1 MIRIDT
7 IEDLVRVLDDHPD
20 WREAVRVRLLS
31 RELLELP
38 SRFSDFVAETTAFRA
53 EMNRF
58 VAETKAFH
66 EEMTTFV
73 AETKAFRE
81 EMTTFVAETKAFVAE
96 TKAFVA
102 ETKAFVAETKAF
114 REEMTTF
121 VAETKAFRE
130 EMTTFVAETKAF
142 REEMT
147 TFVAETK
154 AFVAEM
160 KTFKAEMNDFVA
172 ATNRQFKS
180 IRDDL
185 GVLKGAHA
193 RNAAERNLGL
203 IARSMGLRRRRV
215 LDGEQ
220 LFDLA
225 GEAGADM
232 SDGAIQS
239 YLQADLVFEAENDRG
254 ETVYAVLEVSYTAN
268 GRDTTR
274 ALRNAELVSR
284 FTGAACRPVV
294 ASLRV
299 DDRIAELIE
308 SGRVTWYRLPRRA
321 LEAA

>member
-20 WREAVRVRLLS
+20 WREAVRARLLS
-31 RELLELP
+31 RELLDLP
-38 SRFSDFVAETTAFRA
+38 SEFSAFVAETRA
-53 EMNRF
+53 
-58 VAETKAFH
+58 
-66 EEMTTFV
+66 FV

-81 EMTTFVAETKAFVAE
+81 EMETSVGEAKAFRE
-96 TKAFVA
+96 EMT
-102 ETKAFVAETKAF
+102 AFVAETKAF
-114 REEMTTF
+114 REEMTAF

-130 EMTTFVAETKAF
+130 EMAKFVA
-142 REEMT
+142 EMT

-154 AFVAEM
+154 AF
-160 KTFKAEMNDFVA
+160 KAEMHDFVA

-193 RNAAERNLGL
+193 RNAAERDLGL

-225 GEAGADM
+225 TEAGADM
-232 SDGAIQS
+232 GDGAIGS
-239 YLQADLVFEAENDRG
+239 YLQAELVFEAEDDRG
-254 ETVYAVLEVSYTAN
+254 ATVYVALEVSYTAN
-268 GRDTTR
+268 GRDTAR
-274 ALRNAELVSR
+274 AMRNAELVAR
-284 FTGAACRPVV
+284 FTGTGCRPAV

-308 SGRVTWYRLPRRA
+308 SGRVAWYRLPRRT

>member
-20 WREAVRVRLLS
+20 WREAVRTRLLS
-31 RELLELP
+31 RELLDLP
-38 SRFSDFVAETTAFRA
+38 SEFSAFVAETRA
-53 EMNRF
+53 F
-58 VAETKAFH
+58 VAETKAFRK
-66 EEMTTFV
+66 EMTTFV

-81 EMTTFVAETKAFVAE
+81 EMETFVAETKAFRKE
-96 TKAFVA
+96 MTKFVA
-102 ETKAFVAETKAF
+102 
-114 REEMTTF
+114 EMTTF
-121 VAETKAFRE
+121 VAETKAF
-130 EMTTFVAETKAF
+130 
-142 REEMT
+142 
-147 TFVAETK
+147 
-154 AFVAEM
+154 
-160 KTFKAEMNDFVA
+160 KAEMHDFVA

-232 SDGAIQS
+232 GDGAIES
-239 YLQADLVFEAENDRG
+239 YLQADLVFEAEDDRG
-254 ETVYAVLEVSYTAN
+254 ATVYVALEVSYTAN
-268 GRDTTR
+268 GRDTAR
-274 ALRNAELVSR
+274 AMRNAELVAR
-284 FTGAACRPVV
+284 FTGSGCRAAV

-299 DDRIAELIE
+299 DDRIADLIE
-308 SGRVTWYRLPRRA
+308 SGRVAWYRLPRRV

>member
-20 WREAVRVRLLS
+20 WREAVRARLLS

-38 SRFSDFVAETTAFRA
+38 SRFSDS
-53 EMNRF
+53 
-58 VAETKAFH
+58 
-66 EEMTTFV
+66 V

-81 EMTTFVAETKAFVAE
+81 EVTTFVAETKAFVAE
-96 TKAFVA
+96 TKAFREEMTV
-102 ETKAFVAETKAF
+102 FVAETKAF

-130 EMTTFVAETKAF
+130 EMTVFVAETKAF

-147 TFVAETK
+147 KFVAEMTTFVAETK
-154 AFVAEM
+154 AF
-160 KTFKAEMNDFVA
+160 KAEMHDFVA
-172 ATNRQFKS
+172 ATDRQFKS

-193 RNAAERNLGL
+193 RNAAERALGL

-225 GEAGADM
+225 REAGADM
-232 SDGAIQS
+232 ADGAIES
-239 YLQADLVFEAENDRG
+239 YLQADLVFEAEDDRRK
-254 ETVYAVLEVSYTAN
+254 TVYVALEVSYTAN
-268 GRDTTR
+268 GRDTAR
-274 ALRNAELVSR
+274 AMRNAALVAR
-284 FTGAACRPVV
+284 FTGSGCRAAV
-294 ASLRV
+294 ASLRI
-299 DDRIAELIE
+299 DDRIAELVE
-308 SGRVTWYRLPRRA
+308 SGRIAWYRLPRRA

>member
-31 RELLELP
+31 RELLDLP
-38 SRFSDFVAETTAFRA
+38 SRFSD
-53 EMNRF
+53 F

-66 EEMTTFV
+66 EEMT
-73 AETKAFRE
+73 
-81 EMTTFVAETKAFVAE
+81 
-96 TKAFVA
+96 
-102 ETKAFVAETKAF
+102 AFVAETKAF
-114 REEMTTF
+114 RKETTAF
-121 VAETKAFRE
+121 VAETKAF
-130 EMTTFVAETKAF
+130 
-142 REEMT
+142 
-147 TFVAETK
+147 
-154 AFVAEM
+154 
-160 KTFKAEMNDFVA
+160 KAEMHDFVA

-225 GEAGADM
+225 SEAGADM
-232 SDGAIQS
+232 DDGAIQS

-254 ETVYAVLEVSYTAN
+254 VTVYVALEVSCTAN
-268 GRDTTR
+268 GRDTSR
-274 ALRNAELVSR
+274 ALRNAELVAR
-284 FTGAACRPVV
+284 FTGSGCRAAV

-299 DDRIAELIE
+299 DDRIAELVE
-308 SGRVTWYRLPRRA
+308 SGRVAWYRLPRRA